1 MKGYIII
8 IFILGLGA
16 LTSYWGITSDNMART
31 FAEGQVSG
39 MLVRATSPVKQSSH
53 QHNDDTTRLRD
64 LRDASL
70 PEEISD
76 PTEKSNL
83 RSYQVHD
90 LLLRRK

>member
-39 MLVRATSPVKQSSH
+39 MLVRATSPAKQSSH
-53 QHNDDTTRLRD
+53 QHQDDATRHRN
-64 LRDASL
+64 LRDAPL
-70 PEEISD
+70 PQEISE

-83 RSYQVHD
+83 RLYQVND